1 MSMYSLFIQLKCIHV
16 MSSFG
21 EGHSLFETRYK
32 IYSCVIN
39 RGILSRG
46 SPHVTA
52 EKKKVEL
59 SVNLQPRCGILE
71 SGYISLVD
79 YITSMAIKASMEMV
93 DFCRFVSREF
103 CSSPVSKFCLP

>member
-1 MSMYSLFIQLKCIHV
+1 

-21 EGHSLFETRYK
+21 EGHSLFETCYK

-52 EKKKVEL
+52 EKKGGAECEFTAKVW
-59 SVNLQPRCGILE
+59 NIGIGL
-71 SGYISLVD
+71 Y
-79 YITSMAIKASMEMV
+79 
-93 DFCRFVSREF
+93 FPC
-103 CSSPVSKFCLP
+103 